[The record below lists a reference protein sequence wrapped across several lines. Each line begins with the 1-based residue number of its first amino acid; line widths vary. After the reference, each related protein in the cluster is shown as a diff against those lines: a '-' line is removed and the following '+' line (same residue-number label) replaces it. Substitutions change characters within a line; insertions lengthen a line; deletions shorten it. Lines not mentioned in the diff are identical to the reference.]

1 MTKGN
6 FFGLELGGLCCCCR
20 ILLVVRF
27 NEKSV
32 PCCLLLVVLIMTWQL
47 ACCDNLPQ
55 LSGRFLTLGSFFVSC
70 CCCCWCLFGLFYSL
84 LFDSTFHQLR
94 LWPVRCAI
102 NCSNRIFS
110 PICVIRTENV
120 NAFVRRGGLG
130 SRNIRLFFSPS
141 KTKWKKIKKIF

>member
-6 FFGLELGGLCCCCR
+6 FFCLELGGLCCCCR

-70 CCCCWCLFGLFYSL
+70 CCCCWCLFGLFIRCSL
-84 LFDSTFHQLR
+84 T
-94 LWPVRCAI
+94 
-102 NCSNRIFS
+102 
-110 PICVIRTENV
+110 
-120 NAFVRRGGLG
+120 
-130 SRNIRLFFSPS
+130 RLFISFAFGLSVALSIVPIEFFRPS
-141 KTKWKKIKKIF
+141 VWYGRRMWTRSSDEGVSTAEIFASFLPLKQKKKRKFF